1 MLEIIQSNV
10 IEVVSTT
17 IVTVAVGILVGIVRK
32 LRWLFV
38 GVRADL
44 KDKIIRF
51 GEFYILTNQITIEE
65 LENLTELY
73 KAYAGLKGNGT
84 TKEVYERCREL
95 PIVDERTE
103 FNPYYTERKK
113 RISK

>member
-1 MLEIIQSNV
+1 MWELIQGNIV
-10 IEVVSTT
+10 EVVSTT

-32 LRWLFV
+32 LQWLFV

-51 GEFYILTNQITIEE
+51 GEFYILTNQITLEE

-84 TKEVYERCREL
+84 AKEVYERCAKL
-95 PIVDERTE
+95 PLVDERTK
-103 FNPYYTERKK
+103 FNPYYTERK
-113 RISK
+113 R

>member
-1 MLEIIQSNV
+1 MWELIQGNIV
-10 IEVVSTT
+10 EVVSTT

-32 LRWLFV
+32 LQWLFV

-44 KDKIIRF
+44 KDKITRF
-51 GEFYILTNQITIEE
+51 GEFYILTNQITLEE

-84 TKEVYERCREL
+84 AKEVYERCTKL
-95 PIVDERTE
+95 PLVDERTK
-103 FNPYYTERKK
+103 FNPYYTERK
-113 RISK
+113 R